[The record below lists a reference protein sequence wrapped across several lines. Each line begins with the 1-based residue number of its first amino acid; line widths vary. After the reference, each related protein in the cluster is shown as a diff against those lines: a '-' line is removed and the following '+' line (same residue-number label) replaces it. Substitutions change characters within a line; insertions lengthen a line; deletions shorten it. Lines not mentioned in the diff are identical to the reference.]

1 MRSFL
6 RLALPA
12 LCLGV
17 VIGASACSDRD
28 NMRQGARLKPFEGDP
43 KRPRLIATDMPPS
56 GTIPIDA
63 IAEAAAPPP
72 RTLALLQRGR
82 QRFDV
87 YCAPCHARDG
97 YGDGIIARHG
107 FPPPPNLHAPDIVQL
122 PDDHYSRVIDRG
134 LGKMPAY
141 GQMVSAYERDAII
154 AYIRALQLSQ
164 HAPPDAVPEGV
175 TPMGGHVMETGS

>member
-1 MRSFL
+1 MTPFL
-6 RLALPA
+6 RRTMSAL
-12 LCLGV
+12 LV
-17 VIGASACSDRD
+17 VMFATVAACSDRD

-43 KRPRLIATDMPPS
+43 KRPRLLATDMPPS
-56 GTIPIDA
+56 GTIPVDA
-63 IAEAAAPPP
+63 AGESVAAPP

-107 FPPPPNLHAPDIVQL
+107 FPPPPSLHAPDIVQL
-122 PDDHYSRVIDRG
+122 PDDHYARVIDLG
-134 LGKMPAY
+134 LGKMPPY
-141 GQMVSAYERDAII
+141 GQMVSAHDRDAIV

-164 HAPPDAVPEGV
+164 HAPPDAVPPGV
-175 TPMGGHVMETGS
+175 TPLGQSMPEVGS